1 MTCGRCSSAALP
13 KSGISDFWAG
23 YGQMPLPWSNDR
35 QPGRGGG
42 RGDAVAM
49 RAGCGAVAETRF
61 IWGRSLPWS
70 RSGRRA
76 GLGIGYL
83 AGAGLVGMAWQRAMG
98 ALTRSKP
105 GARCSGQR
113 IVYMVRGRFH
123 YRAGAL
129 TGCAGRVACAGCTSA
144 GAPALVTIWTGG
156 GPRDWLSVGGR
167 HGLKGS
173 GALPMGAGAWSKPK
187 ARGSGQRPAARAGR
201 WQGVPGG

>member
-1 MTCGRCSSAALP
+1 MVFDLWTMQLGGVAKVRDFGLWGRVWSDAPALVKRPAAR
-13 KSGISDFWAG
+13 AG
-23 YGQMPLPWSNDR
+23 RW
-35 QPGRGGG
+35 PGGC

-83 AGAGLVGMAWQRAMG
+83 AGAGLVGRARQRAMG

-144 GAPALVTIWTGG
+144 GAPALVTIWTAGT
-156 GPRDWLSVGGR
+156 RSRSGR
-167 HGLKGS
+167 
-173 GALPMGAGAWSKPK
+173 GAGL
-187 ARGSGQRPAARAGR
+187 GIGCLAGAGLVGRDRER
-201 WQGVPGG
+201 WRWGR